1 MKEITL
7 GIKNKS
13 IKTQNLNSILD
24 LFLGICFGNSLQ
36 LHIGS
41 NWQVVYIVGVVEKRT
56 THVRDF
62 NSFKNKVFGGFT
74 WVWLVQTKVG
84 ARLVGGQQVFD
95 NQV

>member
-1 MKEITL
+1 VPLPLLLVFKVNFQASKVHKVSKDCRWVSRGYHIVKEITL

-41 NWQVVYIVGVVEKRT
+41 N
-56 THVRDF
+56 
-62 NSFKNKVFGGFT
+62 
-74 WVWLVQTKVG
+74 
-84 ARLVGGQQVFD
+84 
-95 NQV
+95 